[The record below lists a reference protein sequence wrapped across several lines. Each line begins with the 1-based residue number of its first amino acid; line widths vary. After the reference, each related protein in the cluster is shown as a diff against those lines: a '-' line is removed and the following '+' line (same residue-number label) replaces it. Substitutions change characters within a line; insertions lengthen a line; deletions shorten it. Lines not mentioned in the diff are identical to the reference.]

1 MIKDV
6 KKLLPG
12 EVKIFNLKNLKK
24 IKNFFIKLKSF
35 DNFETYNNYSSN
47 LKENILENVKL
58 STESPLVA
66 AFHLSGGIDSNLLI
80 SITKKSFQKKN
91 FYVFKFN

>member
-12 EVKIFNLKNLKK
+12 EVKIFDLKNLNK

-35 DNFETYNNYSSN
+35 DNFETYNSYSSN
-47 LKENILENVKL
+47 LKENILDNVKL

-66 AFHLSGGIDSNLLI
+66 RI
-80 SITKKSFQKKN
+80 S
-91 FYVFKFN
+91 FKWGE